1 MENNIKKK
9 SILEEA
15 VIELQSIIEASDKS
29 AKDRLSKELPEKFE
43 SLLKEEI
50 MKNKESV
57 KESAEDKVK
66 EPVIEGKKDTDDAK
80 ESLNEMEE
88 IDLRELS
95 IDDIEEAYNDAST
108 SDEFEVSGDQ
118 IDIDS
123 VAEELEGMEGQT
135 NEVDAILDGENESDP
150 YGEKIRKL
158 YEMLGEMVNEMNG
171 AEQHIETNEMHEKVP
186 RGATAPADKGHN
198 TTPQGINEV
207 LEPEMVGAIWG
218 IVGSVVGAPLL
229 AFILHKIKQKNPK
242 LAQAIE
248 GIGSAASGSIT
259 GGGATSNAGGG
270 IGEAEEKDEEVLD
283 EVDTVDDKEAVD
295 EIHGQSY
302 SSGKVRAGTLPN
314 DGAEYR
320 DRKGHSRNRP
330 QWSNESVEKLN
341 AAKATMEKRMT
352 SLINEN
358 KKVTKELNETKTDTK
373 KFASLSEDQQ
383 KLSEALVKY
392 RNQLQEM
399 AVFNTNLASVNNILV
414 NESLALT
421 AEDKK
426 NVINQFKDVNTITES
441 EETYKRVVAEMQ
453 ETKKPLEE
461 SVEEKVNDTIDTS
474 SVKTEKIV
482 EQTAFKNDHVNKI
495 KKLMKYVD
503 NHGNKPILS

>member
-1 MENNIKKK
+1 MEDNKKQK
-9 SILEEA
+9 TILEEA
-15 VIELQSIIEASDKS
+15 IIELQSIIEASDKS
-29 AKDRLSKELPEKFE
+29 AKDRIAKELPEKFE

-57 KESAEDKVK
+57 KESVKDKVK
-66 EPVIEGKKDTDDAK
+66 EPVIEGKKNTDDAK
-80 ESLNEMEE
+80 ESLNEMEK
-88 IDLRELS
+88 IDLSELS
-95 IDDIEEAYNDAST
+95 IDDIEEAYNNANT
-108 SDEFEVSGDQ
+108 SDEFEVASDEIN
-118 IDIDS
+118 IDA
-123 VAEELEGMEGQT
+123 VATELEGMKDMT
-135 NEVDAILDGENESDP
+135 ADVDGVLEGENESDP
-150 YGEKIRKL
+150 YEEKIKKL

-186 RGATAPADKGHN
+186 HGATAPAEQGHN

-207 LEPEMVGAIWG
+207 VIDESIDPTMLSAIGGAVGVLVAG
-218 IVGSVVGAPLL
+218 GGAAALMQWL
-229 AFILHKIKQKNPK
+229 KQKNPK
-242 LAQAIE
+242 
-248 GIGSAASGSIT
+248 AAAALEQLGT
-259 GGGATSNAGGG
+259 AANANKSPEQNRM
-270 IGEAEEKDEEVLD
+270 GESEEKVID
-283 EVDTVDDKEAVD
+283 EVDTVDAHKEGVD
-295 EIHGQSY
+295 EIHGQSF
-302 SSGKVRAGTLPN
+302 SSGKVNAGRLPN

-341 AAKATMEKRMT
+341 ASKATMEKRMT
-352 SLINEN
+352 GLINEN
-358 KKVTKELNETKTDTK
+358 KKITKVLNENKNEIK
-373 KFASLSEDQQ
+373 NFESLSSDQQ

-414 NESLALT
+414 NEGLALT

-426 NVINQFKDVNTITES
+426 SVINQFKDVSTITES

-453 ETKKPLEE
+453 TKKPLEE
-461 SVEEKVNDTIDTS
+461 SIKEKVNDSIDSS

-495 KKLMKYVD
+495 KQLMKYVD
-503 NHGNKPILS
+503 NHGNSRILS